1 MHKNLT
7 WHVLPFCSD
16 GLSKHEAVF
25 CELLNET
32 EKPPS
37 FGPPLRTLMKLPLD
51 RIKCYAYLLK
61 KLTEYYPQV
70 GTDVNISK
78 EVKMTNFKN

>member
-1 MHKNLT
+1 MYKHCQIAIILT
-7 WHVLPFCSD
+7 HIYATFNPYSD
-16 GLSKHEAVF
+16 ALSKHETVF
-25 CELLNET
+25 CELLNEA

-61 KLTEYYPQV
+61 KLTDYFAKVSSGGCWEL
-70 GTDVNISK
+70 
-78 EVKMTNFKN
+78 

>member
-1 MHKNLT
+1 MSC
-7 WHVLPFCSD
+7 FSIFSD

-70 GTDVNISK
+70 GTDIKISRGQNDPFEK
-78 EVKMTNFKN
+78 LILG